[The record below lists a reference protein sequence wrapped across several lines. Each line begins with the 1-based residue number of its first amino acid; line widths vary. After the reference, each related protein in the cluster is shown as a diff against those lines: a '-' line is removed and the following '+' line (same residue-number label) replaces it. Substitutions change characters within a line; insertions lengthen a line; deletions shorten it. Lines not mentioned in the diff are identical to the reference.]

1 MTNHRNQ
8 PVRCTGRAGGAGA
21 AIHRGKLQMNRI
33 SLVVLAAGA
42 LCLTVAGCGS
52 DDTADASGLR
62 KGTPTSSASASAT
75 TTTKAGATT
84 TSSAAPT
91 AAATGAKITC
101 GQFKELDTEGEKQ
114 AIEQIL
120 AANPGSPF
128 EGSPNV
134 ALGTAKLV
142 CLAPGNADK
151 TVAEAAGIT
160 P

>member
-1 MTNHRNQ
+1 M
-8 PVRCTGRAGGAGA
+8 
-21 AIHRGKLQMNRI
+21 
-33 SLVVLAAGA
+33 
-42 LCLTVAGCGS
+42 TVAGCGS
-52 DDTADASGLR
+52 DDAADASGLR
-62 KGTPTSSASASAT
+62 KGTPTSSVSASAT
-75 TTTKAGATT
+75 TTTK
-84 TSSAAPT
+84 AAPT

-101 GQFKELDTEGEKQ
+101 GQFKELDSEGEKQ

>member
-1 MTNHRNQ
+1 MRFRRRRRRQ
-8 PVRCTGRAGGAGA
+8 RAAQG
-21 AIHRGKLQMNRI
+21 H
-33 SLVVLAAGA
+33 
-42 LCLTVAGCGS
+42 
-52 DDTADASGLR
+52 ADFR
-62 KGTPTSSASASAT
+62 VSASAT
-75 TTTKAGATT
+75 TTKPASG
-84 TSSAAPT
+84 APT
-91 AAATGAKITC
+91 TPKAAASASMTC
-101 GQFKELDTEGEKQ
+101 AQFKELDGDGEKQ
-114 AIEQIL
+114 AIDQIL

>member
-1 MTNHRNQ
+1 M
-8 PVRCTGRAGGAGA
+8 
-21 AIHRGKLQMNRI
+21 
-33 SLVVLAAGA
+33 
-42 LCLTVAGCGS
+42 CLTVAGCGS
-52 DDTADASGLR
+52 DDAADASGLR
-62 KGTPTSSASASAT
+62 KGTPTSSVSASAT
-75 TTTKAGATT
+75 TTKPASG
-84 TSSAAPT
+84 APT
-91 AAATGAKITC
+91 TPKAAASASMTC
-101 GQFKELDTEGEKQ
+101 AQFKELDGDGEKQ
-114 AIEQIL
+114 AIDQIL